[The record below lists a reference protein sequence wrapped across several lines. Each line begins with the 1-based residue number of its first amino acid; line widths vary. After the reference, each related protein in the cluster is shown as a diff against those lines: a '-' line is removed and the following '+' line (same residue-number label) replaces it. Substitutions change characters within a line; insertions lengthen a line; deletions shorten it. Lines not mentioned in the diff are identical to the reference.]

1 MTLDQPPSSGED
13 PTVGLDVYLESFVRK
28 LHTAGYA
35 LRTIRKKR
43 CVVVSFF
50 RWLRQEQVSV
60 VDVNESHEVAF
71 LERTPGIS
79 KDRLALERAAVR
91 GFLQHLCAIVGA
103 VDTSDGVMSEA
114 NAFEE
119 SYEDY
124 LRNERGLSERS
135 VQVYRPFVKAFLGA
149 LLEAT
154 GSVAPTAVGA
164 QLIRG
169 FLLKRVR
176 GRSGAYARLVAV
188 AVRSFL
194 RFLYVRGET
203 AEDLSLAVP
212 TVRQWRLAPVHAFF
226 SPAEV
231 ERILSTPDRTT
242 PGGRRDYAIL
252 ILLAR
257 LGLRA
262 GEVVRLEL
270 GDIHWRT
277 SEIVVRGKGRIVER
291 LPLLSEVGEAL
302 ALYIRKDRGHSSTQ
316 QVFLR
321 KMAPCLGL
329 TGPAA
334 IGHVV
339 RTALARAEVRRSH
352 RGAAHL
358 FRHSLATRMIRHG
371 ASLEEIAEV
380 LRHRSPATTE
390 IYAKVEFQTLRGV
403 ARPWPSSESGQ

>member
-1 MTLDQPPSSGED
+1 MTVDQLLPSGED
-13 PTVGLDVYLESFVRK
+13 PISGFDAHLESFVRE

-35 LRTIRKKR
+35 QRTIRRKR
-43 CVVVSFF
+43 CVAASFLK
-50 RWLRQEQVSV
+50 WLQQEQVSV
-60 VDVNESHEVAF
+60 VDVDEVHATAF
-71 LERTPGIS
+71 LERALGRS
-79 KDRLALERAAVR
+79 RDRLALERAAVR
-91 GFLQHLCAIVGA
+91 GFLQHLCVVFGA
-103 VDTSDGVMSEA
+103 VYTSDGVTSEA
-114 NAFEE
+114 DAYEE
-119 SYEDY
+119 SYADY

-135 VQVYRPFVKAFLGA
+135 IQVYRPFVRAFLDA
-149 LLEAT
+149 LPEAT
-154 GSVAPTAVGA
+154 GSVSPTALDARV
-164 QLIRG
+164 LRE
-169 FLLKRVR
+169 FLLKCVR
-176 GRSGAYARLVAV
+176 GRSGAQARLLATAV
-188 AVRSFL
+188 GSFL

-226 SPAEV
+226 STAEM

-242 PGGRRDYAIL
+242 PAGRRDYAIL

-277 SEIVVRGKGRIVER
+277 AEIVVRGKGQVLER

-302 ALYIRKDRGHSSTQ
+302 ALYIRKDRGHSSSQ
-316 QVFLR
+316 RVFLR
-321 KMAPCLGL
+321 KIAPCVGL

-339 RTALARAEVRRSH
+339 RTAFARADVRRSH

-358 FRHSLATRMIRHG
+358 FRHSLATRMIRNG

-380 LRHRSPATTE
+380 LRHRSPGTTE
-390 IYAKVEFQTLRGV
+390 IYAKVDFQTLRGV
-403 ARPWPSSESGQ
+403 ARPWPSTEISQ